1 MQYQAWEQNQELVEE
16 PDRTFIV
23 VALDLLSGLT
33 QGLGSQ
39 IVPLVAQTEPS
50 LIQLMAVCL
59 KHQEAPVRQS
69 AHALLGD
76 LAISC
81 FDLLRPFLPEIMP
94 QVIMQIEAEPEPEAI
109 SVCNNAAWAVGEIA
123 LQFASDAQSILPYV
137 PALIE
142 RLVPILLNPRSPKS
156 LSENAAVT
164 IGRIGL
170 VCPAAV
176 APELATFAQAWCIA
190 LWEIKDNEEKDS
202 AFRGFCMMVSQ
213 NPAGLETVSYKTCK
227 TLTSTELCVVLQCR
241 LQMANTIA

>member
-1 MQYQAWEQNQELVEE
+1 MQYQAWQQNQELVEE

-33 QGLGSQ
+33 QGLGAQ

-59 KHQEAPVRQS
+59 KHTEAPVRQS

-81 FDLLRPFLPEIMP
+81 FDLLRPFLPSIMP
-94 QVIMQIEAEPEPEAI
+94 DVIMQIEAEPQPEAI

-123 LQFASDAQSILPYV
+123 LQFANDPQNIQPYV
-137 PALIE
+137 PSLIE
-142 RLVPILLNPRSPKS
+142 RLVPILLNQRSPKS

-176 APELATFAQAWCIA
+176 APDLATFAQAWCIA

-213 NPAGLETVSYKTCK
+213 NPAGLETVSDNIFPGESC
-227 TLTSTELCVVLQCR
+227 
-241 LQMANTIA
+241 